1 MRKLLVISIF
11 LVFAGCGNLIP
22 RYYWEVYASAGAPN
36 WTQDNRVCFVLAEY
50 HSKIREDAWGRSPVE
65 QYANFYLYEIN
76 YDGTDL
82 RKVATIYEGGPW
94 YEPLNSSSAGEWV
107 VVCLGTEW
115 DDVSNSYTKGDI
127 YIIKRDGSY
136 VKKIKEGL
144 YPDFS
149 PDASKIVYEKPDS
162 GIWIMDR
169 DGGNNHCIVSD
180 PDAKYPAW
188 SPDDTLI
195 AYGYFGMEVFNIKMD
210 SIVKEY
216 EKVGI
221 PDWGPSGSNK
231 IVVEAYG
238 GPLII
243 DILTDEVDSIGS
255 VIEGNRAKWS
265 PDGQY
270 FIAYDGS
277 WFVIKKDGTDKWYI
291 NSKIKGGE

>member
-149 PDASKIVYEKPDS
+149 PDASKIVYEKPGE
-162 GIWIMDR
+162 GIWVMER
-169 DGGNNHCIVSD
+169 DGGNNHCIVPD

-195 AYGYFGMEVFNIKMD
+195 AYLRGYTTWIVDTNGDSIRCYPKTYFYDWGGKGTGEIFVGLWSGGYAKISIYSGDIDSVTMCIWHVSLDGDYYIGEDKDGYFIC
-210 SIVKEY
+210 
-216 EKVGI
+216 
-221 PDWGPSGSNK
+221 
-231 IVVEAYG
+231 
-238 GPLII
+238 
-243 DILTDEVDSIGS
+243 
-255 VIEGNRAKWS
+255 
-265 PDGQY
+265 
-270 FIAYDGS
+270 
-277 WFVIKKDGTDKWYI
+277 KKDGSQKWYLQD
-291 NSKIKGGE
+291 KIEGGE